1 MRLLLTAK
9 HTAYHVRKVASRPI
23 AAICADIGSITV
35 PSRAPLVP
43 AARLPLSEILLLACC
58 FQEMH
63 ELSLQRRK
71 TANMSA

>member
-1 MRLLLTAK
+1 VGER
-9 HTAYHVRKVASRPI
+9 YG
-23 AAICADIGSITV
+23 ADIGSVTV
-35 PSRAPLVP
+35 PSKS
-43 AARLPLSEILLLACC
+43 AARTCGGFPLSEILLLACC

>member
-1 MRLLLTAK
+1 MF
-9 HTAYHVRKVASRPI
+9 
-23 AAICADIGSITV
+23 
-35 PSRAPLVP
+35 
-43 AARLPLSEILLLACC
+43 SEILLLACC